1 MNVKL
6 FKVGLI
12 VILISSCSNKTVQE
26 SLLTIDTLL
35 QNKADT
41 LLTTSMIEHQATS
54 GKAIIMETATGYIKA
69 MVGLE
74 RKDTLSPFPAYN
86 RFLYPISNGAEAN
99 SHPFGCTGN
108 W

>member
-1 MNVKL
+1 MNIRL

-12 VILISSCSNKTVQE
+12 VISISSCSNKTVQE

-54 GKAIIMETATGYIKA
+54 GKAIIMETLRVILKQ
-69 MVGLE
+69 
-74 RKDTLSPFPAYN
+74 
-86 RFLYPISNGAEAN
+86 
-99 SHPFGCTGN
+99 